1 MTDSKQ
7 LMLKRSYLEK
17 DMKSI
22 LGHSII
28 VSKLAYL
35 VGKEMDI
42 PEDLCYELAV
52 AGIVHDI
59 GKIQLDSY
67 LAKSQKNKTKEFR
80 KAQKLVGDRQLDTDE
95 VHYVR
100 MHSKFSY
107 DILKEYGYSDIV
119 LDTVLYHHENYD
131 GTGYPE
137 GLQGTDIPMGARI
150 LRVCDVF
157 AALVGKRIYRDAFDV
172 DTAVAIMIDEV
183 KNYDMR
189 IFLAFQR
196 VIHETEVEE
205 MFVMMQDYKEKLEA
219 AY

>member
-1 MTDSKQ
+1 MSHEEQ
-7 LMLKRSYLEK
+7 LELKREYLDK

-22 LGHSII
+22 LGHSMI

-35 VGKEMDI
+35 VGKELDI
-42 PEDLCYELAV
+42 PDKLCYELAV
-52 AGIVHDI
+52 AGMVHDI
-59 GKIQLDSY
+59 GKIHLDSY
-67 LAKSQKNKTKEFR
+67 LAKYQEEKEKITDIQSGMMAKN
-80 KAQKLVGDRQLDTDE
+80 QLDTNE

-107 DILKEYGYSDIV
+107 DILKEYDYSDIV

-157 AALVGKRIYRDAFDV
+157 AALVCKRAYRDAFDA
-172 DTAVAIMIDEV
+172 DTAVAIMIDEI

-189 IFLAFQR
+189 VFLAFQR
-196 VIHETEVEE
+196 VIHEQEAIRLFE
-205 MFVMMQDYKEKLEA
+205 MMQDYKKTFLKT
-219 AY
+219 